1 MRFIL
6 NKILYFYKMKLSKI
20 DINFIDCDLS
30 DVIDKNN
37 KNNKN
42 SENMNQANKQEN
54 LINTIDND
62 LISLLPSFTAVL
74 KSDYNFLN
82 EYAKTK
88 YVYKNTTM
96 QTSLMLAC
104 YINDLKAVEILISKE
119 IGYVDLYDNS
129 ALYYA
134 KHSENNDII
143 ELIKQYEFTE

>member
-1 MRFIL
+1 
-6 NKILYFYKMKLSKI
+6 MKLSKI
-20 DINFIDCDLS
+20 DINFVDCDLS

-42 SENMNQANKQEN
+42 FISSENTAN
-54 LINTIDND
+54 ND
-62 LISLLPSFTAVL
+62 LISMLPSFTAVL
-74 KSDYNFLN
+74 KSDYDFLN
-82 EYAKTK
+82 EYAKIK

-104 YINDLKAVEILISKE
+104 YVNNLKAVEILMNKE

-134 KHSENNDII
+134 KHSGNNDII